1 MDEKYMKRA
10 IELSKK
16 GIGYTNSNPLVGA
29 VIVKDGKVIGEG
41 LHEYYGGNHAEVNAI
56 LSATESVYGATM
68 YVTLEPCS
76 HYGKTPP
83 CADRLVKEGI
93 SEVIV
98 GMIDPNPEVAGR
110 GISILEENGIKV
122 VTGILKEEIEE
133 LNEVFIKY
141 ITKNEPFC
149 WLKYAMTLDGK
160 IASYTGDSRWI
171 TNEKSRA
178 YVHEIRHR
186 AMGIM
191 VGIGTVIADDPMLNT
206 RLAKKE
212 GKDPVRIIVDSKC
225 RIPSEAKVL
234 NNDSDMKT
242 IVVVTTE
249 AKESDMN
256 RVQRKGAEIIVAS
269 AKKGKVDIEYLFK
282 RLGKMGIDSI
292 LIEGGGELSF
302 SALEAGVVDK
312 VLAFVAP
319 KLIGGKDAATPVGG
333 KGIEYMRDALE
344 LSDIK
349 INMFEEDIMIEGK
362 LKGR

>member
-1 MDEKYMKRA
+1 
-10 IELSKK
+10 
-16 GIGYTNSNPLVGA
+16 
-29 VIVKDGKVIGEG
+29 
-41 LHEYYGGNHAEVNAI
+41 
-56 LSATESVYGATM
+56 
-68 YVTLEPCS
+68 
-76 HYGKTPP
+76 
-83 CADRLVKEGI
+83 
-93 SEVIV
+93 
-98 GMIDPNPEVAGR
+98 
-110 GISILEENGIKV
+110 
-122 VTGILKEEIEE
+122 
-133 LNEVFIKY
+133 
-141 ITKNEPFC
+141 
-149 WLKYAMTLDGK
+149 
-160 IASYTGDSRWI
+160 
-171 TNEKSRA
+171 
-178 YVHEIRHR
+178 
-186 AMGIM
+186 
-191 VGIGTVIADDPMLNT
+191 MLNT